1 MNLTIT
7 ILLFCLIISS
17 TAALSLLDLHDDQIP
32 LRTYSKDNVQNNDDG
47 TISFKEY
54 GDYDTETIQRGI
66 GARSKSIPLIEAPV
80 AMSNPIWKIFSRA
93 SDLYRIFRRSS
104 NSINNRNAEFSN
116 DSANNNVISSPFSLP
131 SYQFAKKV
139 TRNPKGFQ
147 LFL

>member
-1 MNLTIT
+1 MIN
-7 ILLFCLIISS
+7 ILLLCLLISS

-32 LRTYSKDNVQNNDDG
+32 LRTYSKDNVENNADG

-54 GDYDTETIQRGI
+54 SDYDTETYQNGVV
-66 GARSKSIPLIEAPV
+66 GGRSKSIPLIEAPV

-104 NSINNRNAEFSN
+104 NSNGIINRNVNDFSN
-116 DSANNNVISSPFSLP
+116 DNSDNNNVPSSPFSFKF
-131 SYQFAKKV
+131 SQKITK
-139 TRNPKGFQ
+139 NPKRFQ